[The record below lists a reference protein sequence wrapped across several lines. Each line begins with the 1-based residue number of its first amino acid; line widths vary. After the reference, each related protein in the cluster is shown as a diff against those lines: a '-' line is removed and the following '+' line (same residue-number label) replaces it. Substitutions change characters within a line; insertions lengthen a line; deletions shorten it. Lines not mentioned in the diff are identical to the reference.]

1 MINAPD
7 LSNAFND
14 HFSSMRPKLANE
26 NPLSNGNYTSYQKY
40 INGIDKSF
48 QFRPTND
55 RQVLSLPNSIR
66 LRAAALTKYLVSLF
80 DIATMLFRHILHLSL
95 IDL

>member
-14 HFSSMRPKLANE
+14 HFSSIRPKLANE

-48 QFRPTND
+48 QFRLTND

-66 LRAAALTKYLVSLF
+66 LRAAALTKYLVSLV
-80 DIATMLFRHILHLSL
+80 DIAAMLFRHILHLSL

>member
-1 MINAPD
+1 MKF
-7 LSNAFND
+7 L
-14 HFSSMRPKLANE
+14 
-26 NPLSNGNYTSYQKY
+26 YQTAIVPAIRNI

-55 RQVLSLPNSIR
+55 RQVLTLPNSIR

-80 DIATMLFRHILHLSL
+80 DIAAMLFRHILNLSL

>member
-1 MINAPD
+1 MLPICQMLSTITFHQSD
-7 LSNAFND
+7 LNLLMKF
-14 HFSSMRPKLANE
+14 L
-26 NPLSNGNYTSYQKY
+26 YQTA
-40 INGIDKSF
+40 IVPAIRNIMNGIDKSF

-55 RQVLSLPNSIR
+55 RQVLTLPNSIR

-80 DIATMLFRHILHLSL
+80 DIAAMLFRHILHLSL